1 MAESLSSTVNIC
13 GGSIEID
20 GIDTRNVGLKT
31 LRNRLALVPQDNVL
45 FKGTLRQNLYV
56 HLFHSRWFTILTAYA
71 GRDPEG
77 TRTDAELI
85 SALQRTWLLPKD
97 GVHDAAAEAKF
108 SLDSVVGDE
117 GSNYS
122 AGEKQMLALCRA
134 LAKNSRII
142 VLVSIF
148 RLIAGSSLTSTN
160 GMFRTRRRV
169 T

>member
-1 MAESLSSTVNIC
+1 MCTNLTTST
-13 GGSIEID
+13 
-20 GIDTRNVGLKT
+20 TYT
-31 LRNRLALVPQDNVL
+31 LIV
-45 FKGTLRQNLYV
+45 
-56 HLFHSRWFTILTAYA
+56 YA
-71 GRDPEG
+71 DRDPEG

-97 GVHDAAAEAKF
+97 GAHDAAAEAKF

-142 VLVSIF
+142 VLVSNIPSHALNTSH
-148 RLIAGSSLTSTN
+148 RCSLPS
-160 GMFRTRRRV
+160 RTRRPV
-169 T
+169 TWISPWTQSCNEQFKLNSLLLLFCASRTD